1 MSKVKAYIK
10 DCYTELVSKV
20 SWPTWD
26 ELQGSVVIV
35 MVASLI
41 IALVVFV
48 MDYVFQT
55 GMHLIY

>member
-1 MSKVKAYIK
+1 MSKVKTYIK

-20 SWPTWD
+20 SWPSWD
-26 ELQGSVVIV
+26 ELQGSVIIV

-48 MDYVFQT
+48 MDYVFQN
-55 GMHLIY
+55 GINLIY

>member
-10 DCYTELVSKV
+10 DCYTELVHKV
-20 SWPTWD
+20 SWPTRD

-41 IALVVFV
+41 IALIIFAMDAAFQSV
-48 MDYVFQT
+48 MNV
-55 GMHLIY
+55 IY

>member
-10 DCYTELVSKV
+10 DCYTELVTKV

-41 IALVVFV
+41 IALIIFA
-48 MDYVFQT
+48 MDAGFSSI
-55 GMHLIY
+55 MNLIY

>member
-1 MSKVKAYIK
+1 MSKVKTYIK

-20 SWPTWD
+20 SWPSWD
-26 ELQGSVVIV
+26 ELQSSVIIV

-41 IALVVFV
+41 IALIVFV

-55 GMHLIY
+55 GMNLIY